1 MEVESHIA
9 EEKEKCEQEMEDI
22 RMRLQAQA
30 TEVHNTWRLLR
41 VERIMISL
49 PLVSTKASIA
59 RMQRS
64 VQEKAIQNKI
74 MEKVC

>member
-1 MEVESHIA
+1 MEE
-9 EEKEKCEQEMEDI
+9 I

-30 TEVHNTWRLLR
+30 TEVHNTWRLSH

-49 PLVSTKASIA
+49 FLVSIKASIA

-74 MEKVC
+74 REKVC

>member
-1 MEVESHIA
+1 MESHIA
-9 EEKEKCEQEMEDI
+9 EEKEKCEHQMEEI

-30 TEVHNTWRLLR
+30 TEVHNTRRLSC
-41 VERIMISL
+41 VEPIMISL
-49 PLVSTKASIA
+49 LLVSIKASIA

>member
-1 MEVESHIA
+1 MESHIA
-9 EEKEKCEQEMEDI
+9 EEKEKCEQEMEVI

-30 TEVHNTWRLLR
+30 TEVYNTRRLSR
-41 VERIMISL
+41 VEPIMISL
-49 PLVSTKASIA
+49 LLVSIKASIA